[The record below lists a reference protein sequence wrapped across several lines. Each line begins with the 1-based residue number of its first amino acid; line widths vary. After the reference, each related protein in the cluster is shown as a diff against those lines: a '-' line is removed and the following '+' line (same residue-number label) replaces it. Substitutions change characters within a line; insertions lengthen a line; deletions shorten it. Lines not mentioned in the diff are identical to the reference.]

1 MCRPVYGLSSRRP
14 LTLDELDSERASD
27 WRLSRLWVQHGH
39 SLGRFLPSWRLTP
52 LTCKQIPPFLHHR
65 LLRGAEERAEATSLR
80 DGNPG
85 TMRQAGFCT
94 REGGRCQRRR
104 ADGWAKG
111 SEMDGQLL
119 LFRPPPC
126 QASVIKAIHHP
137 PWGGG
142 SLPCS
147 DTTASFSVVHHS
159 GERGVGEQ
167 GRGRGSQREPAQQT
181 AKAAPLRR
189 PRPAPNAGSVHWLR
203 PRARHSYWGLRVV
216 VSADEA
222 PWKQG

>member
-1 MCRPVYGLSSRRP
+1 MKEHQIGDSEGSGSSRP
-14 LTLDELDSERASD
+14 LARQVSSVLEAHAPHLQTDPTVSPPQAGER
-27 WRLSRLWVQHGH
+27 
-39 SLGRFLPSWRLTP
+39 GR
-52 LTCKQIPPFLHHR
+52 
-65 LLRGAEERAEATSLR
+65 GEAEATSLR

-85 TMRQAGFCT
+85 TMRQASFCT

>member
-1 MCRPVYGLSSRRP
+1 MKEHQIRDSEGSGSSTATRSAGFFRLGGSCPSPANRSHRFSTTGCREGPRRGQRRP
-14 LTLDELDSERASD
+14 AFGTGTLAPR
-27 WRLSRLWVQHGH
+27 
-39 SLGRFLPSWRLTP
+39 
-52 LTCKQIPPFLHHR
+52 
-65 LLRGAEERAEATSLR
+65 
-80 DGNPG
+80 
-85 TMRQAGFCT
+85 GFCT